1 MMENNDYLKNS
12 DHTNQYVCKK
22 WRPGHEPTYP
32 PPTEIP
38 KGHCGDDHT
47 HRLIEFNGHCY
58 KFVGVEKDDAV
69 SWDEADSK
77 CRELGNGYKL
87 ASIHSE
93 RESSFIYTILAE
105 LGEVEDTQDKFWF
118 GASDLEED
126 KWNYTDSSP
135 FDYTHWKDGEPNN
148 SVKIILVTS

>member
-1 MMENNDYLKNS
+1 M
-12 DHTNQYVCKK
+12 
-22 WRPGHEPTYP
+22 
-32 PPTEIP
+32 
-38 KGHCGDDHT
+38 
-47 HRLIEFNGHCY
+47 IEFNGHCY

-148 SVKIILVTS
+148 SVKIVLVKI